1 MKVGG
6 GSYLSSHD
14 PRIVLG
20 LGKSEKLVWLEIKW
34 PLPSGK
40 IKRFTDLPIDS
51 YIPIGE
57 GEDKWK
63 QASTSGCGANW
74 FSWLR
79 ARLMGHL
86 SSSVGSEESLR
97 LGSLHGIRRARPR
110 PYLPPLLPPSELSVA
125 KSPCRKLS
133 SLAAPG

>member
-1 MKVGG
+1 LSAKKSNPDAVGARITYQAGDLKCGRMKVGG

-51 YIPIGE
+51 YIPSAKG
-57 GEDKWK
+57 K
-63 QASTSGCGANW
+63 TSG
-74 FSWLR
+74 S
-79 ARLMGHL
+79 RLAQAAVEPIGF
-86 SSSVGSEESLR
+86 
-97 LGSLHGIRRARPR
+97 LG
-110 PYLPPLLPPSELSVA
+110 
-125 KSPCRKLS
+125 C
-133 SLAAPG
+133 APG